1 MVPAMS
7 ALLLGLV
14 AVSALATALAVHE
27 LQTWLE
33 RWEYERHAQD

>member
-1 MVPAMS
+1 MS
-7 ALLLGLV
+7 ALLLGFV
-14 AVSALATALAVHE
+14 VVSAVATAFAVHE